1 MKVISS
7 VICCAEYKILKTESR
22 TMANSLRT
30 LKMPLFLEFL
40 RDSFKIYYKYNDDVS
55 GEELLEY
62 TELSRIKERHVWID
76 EFKK

>member
-1 MKVISS
+1 
-7 VICCAEYKILKTESR
+7 
-22 TMANSLRT
+22 
-30 LKMPLFLEFL
+30 MPLFLEFL

>member
-1 MKVISS
+1 
-7 VICCAEYKILKTESR
+7 
-22 TMANSLRT
+22 MANSLRI

-40 RDSFKIYYKYNDDVS
+40 IDSFKIYYDYNNDVS

-76 EFKK
+76 EFKKRLKELREVFDQEYMIKKN